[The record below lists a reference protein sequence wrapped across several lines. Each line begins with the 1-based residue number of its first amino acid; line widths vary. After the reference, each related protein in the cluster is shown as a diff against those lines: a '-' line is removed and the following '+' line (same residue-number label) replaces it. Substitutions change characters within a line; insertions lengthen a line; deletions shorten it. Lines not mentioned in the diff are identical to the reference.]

1 MSRVV
6 KSHASRTKL
15 SPRRAPRRP
24 LRIRREMKY
33 RGLCSTCV
41 NASDCTFPRRPG
53 KMVFHCEEFD
63 GGEPLPR
70 KTVGKAE
77 PQRPALSTIEEKNSV
92 RLIGL
97 CSNCDNRGTC
107 VFPKPEGGVWHCEE
121 YV

>member
-1 MSRVV
+1 
-6 KSHASRTKL
+6 
-15 SPRRAPRRP
+15 
-24 LRIRREMKY
+24 
-33 RGLCSTCV
+33 
-41 NASDCTFPRRPG
+41 
-53 KMVFHCEEFD
+53 MVFHCEEFD